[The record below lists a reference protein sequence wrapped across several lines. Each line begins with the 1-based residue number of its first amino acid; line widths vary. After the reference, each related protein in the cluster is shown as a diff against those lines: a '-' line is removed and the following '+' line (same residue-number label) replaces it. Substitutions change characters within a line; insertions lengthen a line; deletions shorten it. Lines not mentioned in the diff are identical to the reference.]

1 MFEAVRKEIDTAA
14 ASLARSPHALAIWA
28 QTAAKL
34 TRDALGIG
42 RPDQRVVVAGD
53 ADAPVQHDLA
63 GIIAHLPPAT
73 VLQARDVAIEVAKA
87 KARRSILAAD
97 VPNVRPRGGVT

>member
-1 MFEAVRKEIDTAA
+1 MRKEIDTAA

-42 RPDQRVVVAGD
+42 GPDQRVVVAGD

-97 VPNVRPRGGVT
+97 VPDVDHAAA